1 LEASGSLHDGVLIV
15 VFEKEFI
22 MDQSSFYLINANIFV
37 AATLIAPREGWGS
50 TVTMSLAVAHFILGL
65 LSAQ

>member
-1 LEASGSLHDGVLIV
+1 
-15 VFEKEFI
+15 